1 MPVAIAYKNFAAANP
16 KIKHIGLGVSATN
29 TAKVLIENGVEAHV
43 WPTEDL
49 ARVKLLIGMRP
60 QITHIVINAP
70 WLSALEM
77 SELCND
83 YPHLKI
89 CCNIHSNVAFL
100 QADSNGVEFI
110 RDYQRLEKGVLN
122 FTLAANSQ
130 RYCEWQEQ
138 TENAPCQYLPN
149 LYHLTHLDGS
159 PRPPWQSE
167 GVLRVG
173 SFGAQRP
180 LKNQLSAAAAAL
192 TLANILRCYVVF
204 SVNGERM
211 EGGGAT
217 VIRAIEKL
225 YEGRPNA
232 KVANVG
238 WKDWMNFRKVVAH
251 QHLMI
256 HPSYTESF
264 SMVTA
269 EGIAEGVPSVVT
281 DAVDWAPASW
291 KAKSDDTMDLVQVAQ
306 ALLHSRTAPAD
317 GLKALKAY
325 NATGIGAWKAFCPK

>member
-1 MPVAIAYKNFAAANP
+1 MPGVAIAYKNFAAANP
-16 KIKHIGLGVSATN
+16 KIRHIGLGVSATN
-29 TAKVLIENGVEAHV
+29 TAKVLRENGIEAHV
-43 WPTEDL
+43 WPTESLD
-49 ARVKLLIGMRP
+49 RIKKLIEMRP

-70 WLSALEM
+70 WISALEM

-110 RDYQRLEKGVLN
+110 RDYQKLEKGVLN
-122 FTLAANSQ
+122 FTLAANSK
-130 RYCEWQEQ
+130 RYAEWQES
-138 TENAPCQYLPN
+138 TDNAPCQYLPN

-180 LKNQLSAAAAAL
+180 LKNQLSAASAAL
-192 TLANILRCYVVF
+192 TLANILRCFVVF
-204 SVNGERM
+204 SMNSERM
-211 EGGGAT
+211 EGGGQT
-217 VIRAIEKL
+217 VVRAIDTL
-225 YEGRPNA
+225 YRGRPNA
-232 KVANVG
+232 KVSYVG
-238 WKDWMNFRKVVAH
+238 WKDWMDFRKVVAH
-251 QHLMI
+251 QHLLI

-281 DAVDWAPASW
+281 DAIDWAPDYW
-291 KAKSDDTMDLVQVAQ
+291 KAKSDDTMDLVQTAQ

-317 GLKALKAY
+317 GMKALKTY
-325 NATGIGAWKAFCPK
+325 NTLGIAAWKAWCM